1 MSSHPLFLK
10 GRENMKTSKN
20 GINLIKKFEG
30 CRLKAYKCAAGVWTI
45 GYGHTSGVKST
56 NAITKE
62 QAERY
67 LIEDLE
73 RFEKNVERYRYR
85 YDWNQNEFDALVSF
99 AFNTGSID
107 KLTADGTRS
116 KEVIA
121 EKILLYNKAG
131 GKVLAGLTERRKAER
146 ELFLTKVAPVQPISG
161 TIRAVQQWLNKE
173 YGTKLKDCK
182 ACGGDLLIEDG
193 CMGDKTKAALTISLQ
208 VWLNIF
214 GVNLKIDGVFGEKTK
229 KACRVVS
236 EKCNANTKGAQIVQA
251 ILYCYGYN
259 PQLWDEAWSK
269 DCTTAVKQFQ
279 RDRGLEVDGIAGAKF
294 FESALK

>member
-1 MSSHPLFLK
+1 
-10 GRENMKTSKN
+10 MKTSEN

-30 CRLKAYKCAAGVWTI
+30 IKLKAYQCSAGVWTI

-56 NAITKE
+56 DVITKE
-62 QAERY
+62 QAESLLNSDLPKYEAKVNKYISRY
-67 LIEDLE
+67 G
-73 RFEKNVERYRYR
+73 
-85 YDWNQNEFDALVSF
+85 WNQNEFDALVSF
-99 AFNTGSID
+99 AFNVGSID
-107 KLTADGTRS
+107 KLTANGTRS
-116 KEVIA
+116 RKVIA
-121 EKILLYNKAG
+121 DKMLAYNGAG
-131 GKVLAGLTERRKAER
+131 GKVIDGLITRRKAER
-146 ELFLTKVAPVQPISG
+146 ELFLTKVAPVQPISATVQGAG

-173 YGTKLKDCK
+173 YGTKLKECK

-193 CMGDKTKAALTISLQ
+193 CMGDKTKAALTVSLQ
-208 VWLNIF
+208 VWLNTF

-269 DCTTAVKQFQ
+269 DCTTAVKAYQSDYGIESDGAAGKIFFQSSLKQF
-279 RDRGLEVDGIAGAKF
+279 F
-294 FESALK
+294 